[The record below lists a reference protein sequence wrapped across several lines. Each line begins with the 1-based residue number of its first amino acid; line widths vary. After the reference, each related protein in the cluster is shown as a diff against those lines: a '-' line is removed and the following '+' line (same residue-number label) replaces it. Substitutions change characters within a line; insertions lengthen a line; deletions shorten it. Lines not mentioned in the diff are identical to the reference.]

1 MKTLIRTTL
10 AAIAAALALAAA
22 SCTTIPPVTGT
33 ITTKDG
39 QITIEPGG
47 RITITIEP
55 AGGASK

>member
-1 MKTLIRTTL
+1 MKTLRTTL
-10 AAIAAALALAAA
+10 AAALALVAA

-33 ITTKDG
+33 ITTRDG

-55 AGGASK
+55 AGGGSK

>member
-1 MKTLIRTTL
+1 MKTLLRTT
-10 AAIAAALALAAA
+10 IAALALAAA

-33 ITTKDG
+33 IVTRDG

>member
-10 AAIAAALALAAA
+10 AAAMALVAA

-33 ITTKDG
+33 ITTRDG